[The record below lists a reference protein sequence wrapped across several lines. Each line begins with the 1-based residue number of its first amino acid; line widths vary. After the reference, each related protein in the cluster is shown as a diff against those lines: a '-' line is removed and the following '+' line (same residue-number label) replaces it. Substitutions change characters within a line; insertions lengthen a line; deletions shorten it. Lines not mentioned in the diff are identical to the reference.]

1 MNRRTL
7 PVAVVATATAALLLS
22 ACGGGGGKTDDKITG
37 SEQSATPSAPASA
50 SASPS
55 DTAGRP
61 KITLPADFKNE
72 FEGWTTGDPVKD
84 ALLSDISQRIN
95 ATDAAIASDEAE
107 SAAIPFYYKGE
118 ALLGAS
124 TWIAKLKNDGLTPT
138 GSARYF
144 NPKIEMFNETSAGVG
159 YCSDEGKAFAKERKT
174 GKVLTTPVTDN
185 SYVTY
190 RIRVDK
196 NPQGVWQTTQLVSQ
210 RGDKKCT
217 P

>member
-37 SEQSATPSAPASA
+37 SEQSATPSASASA

-61 KITLPADFKNE
+61 KVTLPADFKNE

-84 ALLSDISQRIN
+84 AVLADISN
-95 ATDAAIASDEAE
+95 AITSVDAAIASDEAE
-107 SAAIPFYYKGE
+107 SSAVAFYHKGD
-118 ALLGAS
+118 ALVGAS

-138 GSARYF
+138 GVTRYHTP
-144 NPKIEMFNETSAGVG
+144 NIAMSDQTSAGVV
-159 YCSDEGKAFAKERKT
+159 YCADESKGFAKERKT
-174 GKVLTTPVTDN
+174 GKVLTTPVDDK
-185 SYVTY
+185 SYVMY
-190 RIRVDK
+190 NARVEK
-196 NPQGVWQTTQLVSQ
+196 NQQGVWQTTQLTSK
-210 RGDKKCT
+210 RGDKTCT

>member
-7 PVAVVATATAALLLS
+7 PVAVAAAATALLLTS
-22 ACGGGGGKTDDKITG
+22 CGGGSGKADDKIAGADG
-37 SEQSATPSAPASA
+37 SSAPSSASP

-84 ALLSDISQRIN
+84 ALLADIGQAIGSV
-95 ATDAAIASDEAE
+95 DAAIASDEAE
-107 SAAIPFYYKGE
+107 SPAVPFYHKGD
-118 ALLGAS
+118 ALIGAS

-138 GSARYF
+138 GTTRYY
-144 NPKIEMFNETSAGVG
+144 KASIEMFDDKSAGVL

-174 GKVLTTPVTDN
+174 GKVLTTPVTAN
-185 SYVTY
+185 SYTRYTV
-190 RIRVDK
+190 RVEK
-196 NPQGVWQTTQLVSQ
+196 NQQGVWQTTTLTSK
-210 RGDKKCT
+210 RGDKTCT